1 MEFVEILSKELG
13 WSLKG
18 TAQAVQ
24 LLEEGNTIPFIA
36 RYRKEATGEMDEVT
50 LRRLAERWQY
60 LQNLAQRKE
69 EVVRLIGEQ
78 EKLTP
83 ELEKAINEAV
93 TMQQVEDLYRPFRP
107 KRRTRASIARE
118 KGLEPLAQVLKD
130 QLLTKGDLNSLTLAY
145 VNPELEVN
153 SVEEALQGARDI
165 IAEEVADDPSLREI
179 ARRIFVE
186 KGIIVTKVA
195 TKTAAKTAAKTDA
208 KTSANEEKPEPTP
221 YEMYYEYEEPVRKI
235 PPHRILAI
243 NRGEKE
249 EVLQV
254 KITIP
259 EEEIIAKL
267 RNRILTNPDSLG
279 AEQIKEAVA
288 DGASRL
294 LFPSL
299 EREIRKELTE
309 KGEKQAIMVFSQNL
323 RNLLLQPP
331 VRGQIVLG
339 IDPGFRTGCKLAVV
353 DDTGK
358 LLEIGVIFLHQSS
371 GQKKEAEEKLKAVI
385 KKWKVTAIAIG
396 NGTASR
402 ETEALVAEL
411 IREENVDVRYTIVN
425 EAGASVYSASK
436 LAREEFPNLDLSY
449 RSGVSIARRIQ
460 DPLAELVKIDPKSI
474 GVGQYQH
481 DVNAKGLSQAL
492 EGVVES
498 CVNTVGVELNTASPS
513 LLRYVAGLSSGVAKA
528 VVERRESKGR
538 YKTRKE
544 LLEVPRLGERTFQQC
559 SGFLRIAEGDNPLE
573 NTPVH
578 PESYTL
584 AARILASV
592 EYAVED
598 MATKEEEIKVALDKL
613 DIEKTAHQL
622 EAGVPTVRDIIEAL
636 KRPGR
641 DPREDL
647 PPVLFRQDVLSL
659 EDLQEGMILQGTVRN
674 VVDFG
679 AFVDI
684 GVKQDGLVHLSQLSD
699 KFVKHPMEVVA
710 VGDVV
715 KVKVLQVD
723 PVRGRISLSMKNVM

>member
-1 MEFVEILSKELG
+1 MSEIDFAGLISKEIG
-13 WSLKG
+13 WPLKG
-18 TAQAVQ
+18 TVQAVQ

-36 RYRKEATGEMDEVT
+36 RYRKEATGEMDEEK
-50 LRRLAERWQY
+50 LRRLAERLEY
-60 LQNLAQRKE
+60 LKNLTKRKE
-69 EVVRLIGEQ
+69 EVLRLIGEQ

-83 ELEKAINEAV
+83 ELEDAIGKAV
-93 TMQQVEDLYRPFRP
+93 TMQQVEDIYRPYRP

-118 KGLEPLAQVLKD
+118 KGLEPLSILIKD
-130 QLLTKGDLNSLTLAY
+130 QALTEGDLLSMAMEY

-153 SVEEALQGARDI
+153 TPEEALEGARDI
-165 IAEEVADDPSLREI
+165 IAEEVADDASLRDI
-179 ARRIFVE
+179 ARKIFYD
-186 KGIIVTKVA
+186 KGVLA
-195 TKTAAKTAAKTDA
+195 TKGE
-208 KTSANEEKPEPTP
+208 SEEPTP
-221 YEMYYEYEEPVRKI
+221 YEMYYDYQEPVRKI

-249 EVLQV
+249 EILRAN
-254 KITIP
+254 ISAP
-259 EEEIIAKL
+259 DEEIIIKL
-267 RNRILTNPDSLG
+267 ISRLLTNPKSLG
-279 AEQIKEAVA
+279 AEQLKEAVA
-288 DGASRL
+288 DGTRRL

-309 KGEKQAIMVFSQNL
+309 KGEKQAIMVFSKNL

-331 VRGQIVLG
+331 VRGQVVLG

-358 LLEIGVIFLHQSS
+358 LQEIGVIFPHPP
-371 GQKKEAEEKLKAVI
+371 QKHRKEAGEKLKETI
-385 KKWKVTAIAIG
+385 SKWKVTAIAIG

-411 IREENVDVRYTIVN
+411 IRDEALDVKYTIVS

-436 LAREEFPNLDLSY
+436 LARDEFPDLDLSY

-481 DVNAKGLSQAL
+481 DVNAKELNQAL
-492 EGVVES
+492 GGVVES
-498 CVNTVGVELNTASPS
+498 CVNTVGVELNTASPF
-513 LLRYVAGLSSGVAKA
+513 LLQHIAGLTPAVSKA
-528 VVERRESKGR
+528 IVERREKKGR
-538 YKTRKE
+538 FRMRKE
-544 LLEVPRLGERTFQQC
+544 LLEVPRLGGRTFEQC
-559 SGFLRIAEGDNPLE
+559 SGFIRIAGGDNCLE

-578 PESYTL
+578 PESYELAEKVL
-584 AARILASV
+584 AAVGFTSEDILSKEKEIRDALGKVSI
-592 EYAVED
+592 ED
-598 MATKEEEIKVALDKL
+598 
-613 DIEKTAHQL
+613 TARQL
-622 EAGVPTVRDIIEAL
+622 EAGIPTVRDIIEAL

-659 EDLQEGMILQGTVRN
+659 EDLQEGMLLTGTVRN

-684 GVKQDGLVHLSQLSD
+684 GVKQDGLVHLSQMSD
-699 KFVKHPMEVVA
+699 KFISHPMEVLS
-710 VGDVV
+710 VGDIV
-715 KVKVLQVD
+715 KVKVLSVD
-723 PVRGRISLSMKNVM
+723 SQRGRIGLTMKNAD